1 MSFLEPKKEE
11 LSEMQIKVLSMA
23 AEGLT
28 NRQIVQRTRRT
39 EDGVATSMR
48 LILVK
53 LGAINRCH
61 AVALAIRRGII

>member
-1 MSFLEPKKEE
+1 
-11 LSEMQIKVLSMA
+11 MQIKVLSMA
-23 AEGLT
+23 ADGLT
-28 NRQIVQRTRRT
+28 NRQIAKRTERS

-61 AVALAIRRGII
+61 AVALAIRQGII